1 MQVASIQ
8 AAQSV
13 LLVVRE
19 DLAMTLLHAAT
30 WETIAHVS
38 APPFAVAND
47 PDMPHASLDWF
58 GEWVGIPVCRVPD
71 TRHTFAFAARR
82 FDGGRDTDWLVSVL
96 FEVPEGLVDL
106 IVPVPQVPA
115 AWFIGEGNRVLYARV
130 NSAQELVCDLVLGTW
145 TRDAYVHITLEAM
158 HPVLNGTA
166 MLMKRCWAPEYCGG
180 SFYKVDTWT
189 LPDMIT
195 RDQRWS
201 RLRSAW
207 IGAVVTSRVR
217 HPHA

>member
-1 MQVASIQ
+1 
-8 AAQSV
+8 
-13 LLVVRE
+13 
-19 DLAMTLLHAAT
+19 
-30 WETIAHVS
+30 
-38 APPFAVAND
+38 
-47 PDMPHASLDWF
+47 
-58 GEWVGIPVCRVPD
+58 
-71 TRHTFAFAARR
+71 
-82 FDGGRDTDWLVSVL
+82 
-96 FEVPEGLVDL
+96 
-106 IVPVPQVPA
+106 VPVPQVPA

-158 HPVLNGTA
+158 HPVLNGAA
-166 MLMKRCWAPEYCGG
+166 MLMKKCWAPEYCGG
-180 SFYKVDTWT
+180 SFCTVDAWT

-217 HPHA
+217 HPHE